1 MNLQAGNME
10 KNGFPHIAMVAGET
24 SGDLL
29 ASIFIPELKTRWP
42 DIHMS
47 GIGGPR
53 MEKLGFQSFWPMEK
67 LSVRG
72 YVEVLK
78 HYREIINIRKA
89 LKNQFMD
96 SPPDLFM
103 GIDAPDFNLDLAFEL
118 RKKQIPT
125 VQFICP
131 SIWAWRAERIKK
143 IKNSLDH
150 VLCIFPFEPALL
162 AENGIASTFV
172 GHPLAN
178 LIPLEP
184 DKNQARKVLGLQAH
198 DLVIAML
205 PGSRIDE
212 INQIAPK
219 FLKALEIVQEKIPDI
234 IPVLPVANGMQPYL
248 EKHIAQFPKLR
259 HLKIMN
265 GSSHQCM
272 AAADVA
278 MVASGTATLET
289 ALFKCPMVI
298 SYAMPWLSWQ
308 ITQAKRLQP
317 WVGLPNI
324 LCREFVVP
332 ELLQSKARPQAIA
345 QGVLDW
351 LNNPI
356 EVSRLKSIFLKMHK
370 NLILDTPKVTLNA
383 IEKIL
388 AR

>member
-1 MNLQAGNME
+1 
-10 KNGFPHIAMVAGET
+10 
-24 SGDLL
+24 
-29 ASIFIPELKTRWP
+29 
-42 DIHMS
+42 
-47 GIGGPR
+47 
-53 MEKLGFQSFWPMEK
+53 
-67 LSVRG
+67 
-72 YVEVLK
+72 
-78 HYREIINIRKA
+78 
-89 LKNQFMD
+89 MD

>member
-1 MNLQAGNME
+1 ME
-10 KNGFPHIAMVAGET
+10 KTGSPHIAMVAGET

-29 ASIFIPELKTRWP
+29 ASIFIPELKNHWP
-42 DIHMS
+42 DIYMS

-53 MEKLGFQSFWPMEK
+53 MEKLGFQSSWPMEK

-89 LKNQFMD
+89 LKNQLIQ

-118 RKKQIPT
+118 RKKEIPT

-131 SIWAWRAERIKK
+131 SIWAWRAERVKK
-143 IKNSLDH
+143 IKKSIDH

-162 AENGIASTFV
+162 AENGISSTFV

-178 LIPLEP
+178 LIPLAP
-184 DKNQARKVLGLQAH
+184 DKSIARRALGLH
-198 DLVIAML
+198 ENDLVVIVL
-205 PGSRIDE
+205 PGSRLDE
-212 INQIAPK
+212 INQMAPK
-219 FLKALEIVQEKIPDI
+219 FLKAVEILQEKIPDI
-234 IPVLPVANGMQPYL
+234 IPILPIANGMQTHL

-265 GSSHQCM
+265 GNSHQCM

-324 LCREFVVP
+324 LCKDFVVP
-332 ELLQSKARPQAIA
+332 ELLQSKAMPQAIA

-351 LNNPI
+351 LNNPS
-356 EVSRLKSIFLKMHK
+356 EVSRLKSIFLNMHK
-370 NLILDTPKVTLNA
+370 DLILDTPKVTLHA

>member
-1 MNLQAGNME
+1 ME

-184 DKNQARKVLGLQAH
+184 DK
-198 DLVIAML
+198 
-205 PGSRIDE
+205 
-212 INQIAPK
+212 
-219 FLKALEIVQEKIPDI
+219 
-234 IPVLPVANGMQPYL
+234 
-248 EKHIAQFPKLR
+248 
-259 HLKIMN
+259 
-265 GSSHQCM
+265 
-272 AAADVA
+272 
-278 MVASGTATLET
+278 
-289 ALFKCPMVI
+289 
-298 SYAMPWLSWQ
+298 
-308 ITQAKRLQP
+308 
-317 WVGLPNI
+317 PNP
-324 LCREFVVP
+324 REFSGIKFP
-332 ELLQSKARPQAIA
+332 
-345 QGVLDW
+345 
-351 LNNPI
+351 
-356 EVSRLKSIFLKMHK
+356 
-370 NLILDTPKVTLNA
+370 
-383 IEKIL
+383 
-388 AR
+388 